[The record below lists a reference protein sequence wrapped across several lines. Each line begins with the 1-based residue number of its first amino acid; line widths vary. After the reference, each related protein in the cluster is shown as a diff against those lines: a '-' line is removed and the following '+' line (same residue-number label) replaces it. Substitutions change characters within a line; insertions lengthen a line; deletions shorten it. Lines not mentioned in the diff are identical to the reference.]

1 MKVSALLCVSV
12 AVFAVSS
19 LGHDARAA
27 VPSAASQKAPSSY
40 RLGSDPAAEKA
51 CEDKG
56 GVVTTDQDGIKT
68 CTLRVCAAA
77 AGASTTTKLDAN
89 DPNAAKKCQDACG
102 VVSKDDAGALVCKK
116 PGGG

>member
-1 MKVSALLCVSV
+1 MKVSALVYVSV

-19 LGHDARAA
+19 FGDAARAA
-27 VPSAASQKAPSSY
+27 VPSAPSQKAPSSW
-40 RLGSDPAAEKA
+40 RLSADPAAEKA
-51 CEDKG
+51 CADKG
-56 GVVTTDQDGIKT
+56 GVVSTDADGIKT

-77 AGASTTTKLDAN
+77 AGATTTTKLDAN

-102 VVSKDDAGALVCKK
+102 VVSKDNAGEMVCTK